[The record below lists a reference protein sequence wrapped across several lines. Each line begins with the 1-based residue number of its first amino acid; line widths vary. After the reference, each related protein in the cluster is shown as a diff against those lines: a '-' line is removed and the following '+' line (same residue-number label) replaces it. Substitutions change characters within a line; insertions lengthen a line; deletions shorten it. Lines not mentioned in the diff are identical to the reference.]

1 MSNTISI
8 SNSNTTG
15 ITNRAGP
22 ANPSGVHEFTPA
34 FSGVHD
40 AQPLIFS
47 LVFCRSLFVFFLLA
61 IVLSVLRCTASDY
74 IPLISLNCSY
84 TKTDVFLLNIN
95 CDICYVDNYMSCSY
109 FHSTCSSW
117 RGVLDTTLC
126 DKVCQ
131 RLATR
136 RCFYSDTRR
145 FPPPIK
151 LTATI

>member
-15 ITNRAGP
+15 VINRADP

-34 FSGVHD
+34 FSGVRD

-47 LVFCRSLFVFFLLA
+47 LVFCRSLFVRFLLA
-61 IVLSVLRCTASDY
+61 IVLSVLRCTTSDY
-74 IPLISLNCSY
+74 LPLISLKCSY

-95 CDICYVDNYMSCSY
+95 CDICYVDNFMLCSY

-136 RCFYSDTRR
+136 RCFYSDTPR